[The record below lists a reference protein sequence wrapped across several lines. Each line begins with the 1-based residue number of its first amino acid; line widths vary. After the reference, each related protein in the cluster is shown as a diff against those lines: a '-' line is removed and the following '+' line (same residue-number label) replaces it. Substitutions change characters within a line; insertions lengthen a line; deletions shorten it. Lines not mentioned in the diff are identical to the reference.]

1 LAAAIIQKVGKA
13 IVLALP
19 LGNANH
25 AYDPAIAI
33 CLGAI
38 SNKANEQSRRL
49 DMSAGNLA
57 AWNIDA
63 SDFPSNG
70 TAAEKARFAVA
81 YAILAP
87 SSHNTQPWRFVVIDD
102 ELLVC
107 ADRSRSLAV
116 IDPFDREMI
125 ISCGAALFNLRV
137 VFSHFAVPVE
147 VTTFPQSNDPDVL
160 ARILFPRSGSIIPDL
175 GQLFNAMKL
184 RVTNRYSFAEEAPP
198 NDLLERV
205 RLAAAAEGVDI
216 SIARSQRDR
225 ERVAALVA
233 EADRRQFSDPH
244 FRRELASWI
253 HPSRSSDGMPAYS
266 QGVNPLLNAA
276 TPMVAMAIRT
286 FDVGHGVAATH
297 EALTRGSPLLV
308 VLSTAVDNN
317 ESWLAT
323 GQGLERLLLVAA
335 ASGFSASYLNQPIEV
350 PELRRRLADDLGAAR
365 YPQLVLRIGRG
376 PAVPH
381 SPRRSLTDV
390 LA

>member
-1 LAAAIIQKVGKA
+1 V
-13 IVLALP
+13 
-19 LGNANH
+19 
-25 AYDPAIAI
+25 
-33 CLGAI
+33 
-38 SNKANEQSRRL
+38 
-49 DMSAGNLA
+49 SAGNLA
-57 AWNIDA
+57 AWNIDP
-63 SDFPSNG
+63 SDFPRNG

-87 SSHNTQPWRFVVIDD
+87 SSHNTQPWRFVVFDD

-116 IDPFDREMI
+116 IDPFDRELI

-147 VTTFPQSNDPDVL
+147 VTTFPQSNDPDIL
-160 ARILFPRSGSIIPDL
+160 ARILFLRSGSIIPDL
-175 GQLFNAMKL
+175 RQLFHAMKL
-184 RVTNRYSFAEEAPP
+184 RATNRSSFDEGAPP
-198 NDLLERV
+198 DDLLERI

-216 SIARSQRDR
+216 SFARSQQDR
-225 ERVAALVA
+225 ERVAGLVA

-253 HPSRSSDGMPAYS
+253 HPSRSNDGMPAYS
-266 QGVNPLLNAA
+266 QGVNPLLDAA
-276 TPMVAMAIRT
+276 TPIAAMAIRT

-297 EALTRGSPLLV
+297 EALARGSPLLV
-308 VLSTAVDNN
+308 VLSTTVDNS

-323 GQGLERLLLVAA
+323 GQGLERVLLVAA
-335 ASGFSASYLNQPIEV
+335 ASGFSASYQPIEV
-350 PELRRRLADDLGAAR
+350 PELRRRLAEETGTAR
-365 YPQLVLRIGRG
+365 YPQLVLRLGRG

-381 SPRRSLTDV
+381 SPRRSLSDV